1 MFFKFRCVNSSNIV
15 TVHVMSSLEKMLET
29 LKKNQEI
36 AQKFFEI
43 EASVLSILNFKDFL
57 IRLLDEIREKRHIPY
72 VWISLVER
80 GDLADMIK
88 QSVTSDTLANRVNFI
103 DRDVFLKLVENKTDP
118 VLVSSDLEKYDGLI
132 QRQYRTNI
140 RSLAIA
146 PLTLDGEIVGSLNH
160 GDETGSRYRSDMDT
174 TLLRQLATI
183 VSICLSNVMA
193 HERLDFLASRDS
205 LTGLLNRRVLEQ
217 ILNREFERA
226 VRYTTPLTVVF
237 VDLDDFKRVN
247 DEYGHKTG
255 DDMLKYVANQ
265 LLKMTRVS
273 DVVARFAGD
282 EFISVLTNTT
292 YSDAFEFAE
301 RLQDFFIGHPMEI
314 EGGGTIPVAL
324 SFGVS
329 RVGDEISDSAEALIQ
344 RADKMLYEA
353 KKEKSR

>member
-1 MFFKFRCVNSSNIV
+1 
-15 TVHVMSSLEKMLET
+15 MSSLEKMLET

-57 IRLLDEIREKRHIPY
+57 IRLLDEIREKLHIPY

-88 QSVTSDTLANRVNFI
+88 QSATSDTLANRVNFI
-103 DRDVFLKLVENKTDP
+103 DREAFLKLVENKTDP
-118 VLVSSDLEKYDGLI
+118 VLVNSDLEKYDGLI

-140 RSLAIA
+140 GSLAIA
-146 PLTLDGEIVGSLNH
+146 SLTLDGEIIGSLNH
-160 GDETGSRYRSDMDT
+160 GDETGSRYRPDMDT

-193 HERLDFLASRDS
+193 HERLDSLASRDS

-226 VRYTTPLTVVF
+226 VRYTTPLTVLF

-282 EFISVLTNTT
+282 EFIIILTNTT
-292 YSDAFEFAE
+292 YSEAFEFAE

-329 RVGDEISDSAEALIQ
+329 RVGDESDSAEALIQ

-353 KKEKSR
+353 KKKKSRQK

>member
-1 MFFKFRCVNSSNIV
+1 M
-15 TVHVMSSLEKMLET
+15 HVMSSIEKILET

-43 EASVLSILNFKDFL
+43 EASILSILNLKDFL
-57 IRLLDEIREKRHIPY
+57 ISLLDEIREKRHIPY
-72 VWISLVER
+72 VWMSLIE
-80 GDLADMIK
+80 GSELADMIK
-88 QSVTSDTLANRVNFI
+88 QSVRSDMLANRVNFI
-103 DRDVFLKLVENKTDP
+103 DRDVFLKLVENKTDT
-118 VLVSSDLEKYDGLI
+118 VLVSSDLEKYAGLI
-132 QRQYRTNI
+132 QWQYRTNI

-146 PLTLDGEIVGSLNH
+146 PLTLDGEIIGSLNH
-160 GDETGSRYRSDMDT
+160 GDEKVCRYRPDMDT
-174 TLLRQLATI
+174 MLHSQLAMI

-237 VDLDDFKRVN
+237 FDLDDFKRVN
-247 DEYGHKTG
+247 DKYGHKAG

-265 LLKMTRVS
+265 LLKMIRAS
-273 DVVARFAGD
+273 DVAARFAGD
-282 EFISVLTNTT
+282 EFITVLTNTT
-292 YSDAFEFAE
+292 YSEAFEFAE

-314 EGGGTIPVAL
+314 KGGGTIPVSL

-353 KKEKSR
+353 KKKKKQIKMSA